1 MATPVLTPSVNGA
14 GPFAPGAQITGTWT
28 VTDADNSTETIA
40 FSGTDS
46 QSNAVS
52 GSVTINRQ
60 DTFTMQTIVWER
72 TGAAL
77 AFDNVARTFS
87 GTVPSV

>member
-1 MATPVLTPSVNGA
+1 MAVPVLTPGVDGA
-14 GPFAPGAQITGTWT
+14 GPFAPGTQITGTWT
-28 VTDADNSTETIA
+28 VTDADNSTETITFA
-40 FSGTDS
+40 GTDG
-46 QSNAVS
+46 QGNPVT

>member
-1 MATPVLTPSVNGA
+1 MAVPVLTPSVTGA

-28 VTDADNSTETIA
+28 VTDADNSTETIT
-40 FSGTDS
+40 FTGQDS
-46 QSNAVS
+46 QGNEVT
-52 GSVTINRQ
+52 GSVVIARQ

-72 TGAAL
+72 TSAAL

>member
-28 VTDADNSTETIA
+28 VTDADNSTETIT
-40 FSGTDS
+40 FSGQDS
-46 QSNAVS
+46 QGNAVT

-77 AFDNVARTFS
+77 AFDNNARTFS